1 MKGKIKFF
9 RPVGWGY
16 IICEDLAKD
25 VFISKAD
32 ILNADPQSLVPGD
45 WVEFDVFEQLNGKG
59 PKARNVRRLDA
70 PGGASPTPAH
80 GGHTHPLEKSTSPK
94 FRRRIFEWSFIY
106 NIPEMLQALKGV
118 ALDEGWEFSG
128 WNDAEHPFPILWN
141 YLCYTFVR
149 LEREQKVLEKQ
160 SDGIAAFNTGLVD
173 RRYEPIYA
181 LFQKNTRPGAQPWR
195 YSCFCIAGEGPFGK
209 TLVRQFN
216 PLPEP
221 AHYFDNISDLLYDTF
236 GPLPSVDWEHV
247 ILENLTRLPEQFV
260 GENCP
265 TSFSCEDTSKMPVS
279 EKQAYFDRFA
289 EAIKSD
295 LKAYRAIKNRMQ
307 DALGLAIKRTR
318 WNFKTA
324 IPMYYPTLNTM
335 SLLLPLALVSDEEV
349 DVALVVEKTHSGN
362 YLGHTILPLD
372 WAYSNARL
380 VCRPDSDWLIP
391 QNIVQVSDV
400 GILPTSPDDSSE

>member
-1 MKGKIKFF
+1 
-9 RPVGWGY
+9 
-16 IICEDLAKD
+16 
-25 VFISKAD
+25 
-32 ILNADPQSLVPGD
+32 
-45 WVEFDVFEQLNGKG
+45 
-59 PKARNVRRLDA
+59 
-70 PGGASPTPAH
+70 
-80 GGHTHPLEKSTSPK
+80 
-94 FRRRIFEWSFIY
+94 
-106 NIPEMLQALKGV
+106 
-118 ALDEGWEFSG
+118 
-128 WNDAEHPFPILWN
+128 
-141 YLCYTFVR
+141 
-149 LEREQKVLEKQ
+149 
-160 SDGIAAFNTGLVD
+160 
-173 RRYEPIYA
+173 
-181 LFQKNTRPGAQPWR
+181 
-195 YSCFCIAGEGPFGK
+195 
-209 TLVRQFN
+209 
-216 PLPEP
+216 
-221 AHYFDNISDLLYDTF
+221 
-236 GPLPSVDWEHV
+236 
-247 ILENLTRLPEQFV
+247 
-260 GENCP
+260 
-265 TSFSCEDTSKMPVS
+265 MPVS